1 MLTQLF
7 KSVVS
12 SVTTVLRYV
21 FSTRFLHTSLLIF
34 MFLVSIGAAEEKYV
48 GILVFSYNAF
58 R

>member
-34 MFLVSIGAAEEKYV
+34 MFLVSIVAAEEKYV